1 MDNNEKSKA
10 LQQRIDLLKISIS
23 HLKYT
28 EPEDIEYFET
38 FTEAKKQEIY
48 QFIIDQNLKIQALE
62 AELNLYK

>member
-10 LQQRIDLLKISIS
+10 LQQRIDLIKISIS

-62 AELNLYK
+62 AELSLYK

>member
-62 AELNLYK
+62 AELSLYK